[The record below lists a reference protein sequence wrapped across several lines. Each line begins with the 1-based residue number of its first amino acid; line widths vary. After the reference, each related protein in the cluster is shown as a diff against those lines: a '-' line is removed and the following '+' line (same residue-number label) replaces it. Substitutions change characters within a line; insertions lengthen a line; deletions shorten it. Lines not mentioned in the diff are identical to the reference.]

1 VKYVIT
7 IYPSVPLVKTDIQST
22 KMDSSGWT
30 VCYMLNKE
38 IIKNIKE
45 RNEFL
50 PQSIIDGIGGFRVM
64 MMEV

>member
-1 VKYVIT
+1 
-7 IYPSVPLVKTDIQST
+7 
-22 KMDSSGWT
+22 
-30 VCYMLNKE
+30 MLNKE